1 MCNYDISE
9 CDKFM
14 FENILENSYSVDLEE
29 AITDLAFELAE
40 KQETILDQYPDIYED
55 PFLDEFVPLLN
66 FYMGFYLSQISDE

>member
-1 MCNYDISE
+1 
-9 CDKFM
+9 M